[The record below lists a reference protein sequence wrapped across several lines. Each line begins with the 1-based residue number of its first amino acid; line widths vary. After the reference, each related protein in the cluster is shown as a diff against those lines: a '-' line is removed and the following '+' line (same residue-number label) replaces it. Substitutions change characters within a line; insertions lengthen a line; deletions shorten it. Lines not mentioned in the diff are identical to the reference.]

1 MNGMITD
8 RVVVAVARL
17 SAPKRRRFFVKSQL
31 LYYTEFTMGQIG
43 ETPQMC
49 YHRPVIQLLLATH
62 NRGKLA
68 EFSSLLR
75 DLPIQVVGAG
85 DLGLLVPVEESGATY
100 GENAQ
105 LKAEALLHASGLP
118 TLGDDSGLEVDA
130 LNGAPGLHSARYAGH
145 GASDRDRWQLLLAR
159 LAGVPWQ
166 KRTARFRCVLALA
179 VPGGATHTVEGTC
192 EGFIALEPRGEKGFG
207 YDPVFFLPGQQC
219 TMAQLTS
226 EAKNQISHRAN
237 AVRALRRILESYVA
251 AGGLMSARQAP
262 VPKAEEW
269 DA

>member
-1 MNGMITD
+1 
-8 RVVVAVARL
+8 
-17 SAPKRRRFFVKSQL
+17 
-31 LYYTEFTMGQIG
+31 MGQIG

-62 NRGKLA
+62 NQGKLA

-100 GENAQ
+100 GENAR

-145 GASDRDRWQLLLAR
+145 GASDRD
-159 LAGVPWQ
+159 
-166 KRTARFRCVLALA
+166 
-179 VPGGATHTVEGTC
+179 
-192 EGFIALEPRGEKGFG
+192 
-207 YDPVFFLPGQQC
+207 
-219 TMAQLTS
+219 
-226 EAKNQISHRAN
+226 
-237 AVRALRRILESYVA
+237 
-251 AGGLMSARQAP
+251 
-262 VPKAEEW
+262 
-269 DA
+269 

>member
-1 MNGMITD
+1 
-8 RVVVAVARL
+8 
-17 SAPKRRRFFVKSQL
+17 
-31 LYYTEFTMGQIG
+31 
-43 ETPQMC
+43 
-49 YHRPVIQLLLATH
+49 
-62 NRGKLA
+62 
-68 EFSSLLR
+68 
-75 DLPIQVVGAG
+75 
-85 DLGLLVPVEESGATY
+85 
-100 GENAQ
+100 
-105 LKAEALLHASGLP
+105 
-118 TLGDDSGLEVDA
+118 
-130 LNGAPGLHSARYAGH
+130 
-145 GASDRDRWQLLLAR
+145 RDRWQLLLAR

-262 VPKAEEW
+262 VPKAEGW